1 MLRQIAVDQAY
12 LRMIGRV
19 SIAGIPVQFI
29 GTKDADPRML
39 KADIHSARSG
49 EKRHGGDFTHCK
61 ILLALCVR
69 GCSACAL
76 CFRFIEGGFRPTAGS
91 TV

>member
-1 MLRQIAVDQAY
+1 M
-12 LRMIGRV
+12 
-19 SIAGIPVQFI
+19 F
-29 GTKDADPRML
+29 